1 MYPQGT
7 IPKIAENRSKVIHWQ
22 AIMIIIITLDKN
34 VFILLFFGVGN
45 FFISARTELS
55 NSIVTPI

>member
-1 MYPQGT
+1 
-7 IPKIAENRSKVIHWQ
+7 
-22 AIMIIIITLDKN
+22 MIIIIALDKN

-45 FFISARTELS
+45 FFISARTEVS